1 MIVQSET
8 SNLLAENMI
17 KIIDNFL
24 NKDQYDELHNAM
36 FSANFPWYY
45 ANSVMPE
52 DRATC
57 KTFDNYQWGHSFYRE
72 YAFHSQHAMILLP
85 IIKKLDPAAIVRI
98 KGLMLSRTEEN
109 VEHGMHEDNTFN
121 TTNALYYLNT
131 NNGYTRFA
139 NGKKV
144 DSIANRMVVF
154 SSGLKHTGATCT
166 DQKVRCAINFNYY
179 CK

>member
-1 MIVQSET
+1 
-8 SNLLAENMI
+8 MI

-36 FSANFPWYY
+36 FSADFPWYY
-45 ANSVMPE
+45 ANSVLPE
-52 DRATC
+52 NLATC
-57 KTFDNYQWGHSFYRE
+57 KKFDNYQWAHSFYRE
-72 YAFHSQHAMILLP
+72 YSFQSQHAIILLP

-154 SSGLKHTGATCT
+154 SSGIKHTGATCT

>member
-1 MIVQSET
+1 M
-8 SNLLAENMI
+8 SNLSADSMI
-17 KIIDNFL
+17 TIIDNFL
-24 NKDQYDELHNAM
+24 SEDEYHELYNAM
-36 FSANFPWYY
+36 FSADFPWYY
-45 ANSVMPE
+45 ANSVLPE
-52 DRATC
+52 NLATC
-57 KTFDNYQWGHSFYRE
+57 KKFDNYQWAHSFYRE
-72 YAFHSQHAMILLP
+72 YAFQSQQGIILLP

-131 NNGYTRFA
+131 NNGYTRFKD
-139 NGKKV
+139 GEKV
-144 DSIANRMVVF
+144 DSVANRMLIF
-154 SSGLKHTGATCT
+154 PSGIDHTGATCT